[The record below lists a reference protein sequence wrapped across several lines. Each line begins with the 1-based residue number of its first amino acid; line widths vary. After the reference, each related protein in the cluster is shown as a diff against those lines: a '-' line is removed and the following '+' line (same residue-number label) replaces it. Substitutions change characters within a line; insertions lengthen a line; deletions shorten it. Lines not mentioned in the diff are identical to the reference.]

1 MIRRLGLQIMGGDFC
16 MRIEICGGI
25 ATGKTTLTKQ
35 LSCLGLTAVFEDFSS
50 IAFLSDF
57 YKTPDL
63 YAYETEIAFLL
74 QHVFQIKK
82 SAILNNQIVCDYSI
96 EQDFAYALNNLLPH
110 EMESFE
116 QIYRIS
122 KSKLEPT
129 TLIICLQANPTTLKE
144 RIKKRGHTNEK
155 DISID
160 YLCSTCAQVENQVK
174 SITTPVVFFNT
185 DKLNFLDLKVVEK
198 NVLPIINAYMKA
210 K

>member
-1 MIRRLGLQIMGGDFC
+1 

-25 ATGKTTLTKQ
+25 ATGKTTLAKQ

-82 SAILNNQIVCDYSI
+82 SVILNDQIVCDYSM
-96 EQDFAYALNNLLPH
+96 EQDFAYAMNNLPPH
-110 EMESFE
+110 EMESFK

-129 TLIICLQANPTTLKE
+129 TLIICLQANPITLKE
-144 RIKKRGHTNEK
+144 RIKNRGHTNEK

-160 YLCSTCAQVENQVK
+160 YLCSTCSQVENRLK
-174 SITTPVVFFNT
+174 NITTPVVFFNT
-185 DKLNFLDLKVVEK
+185 DNLNFLNLEDVEK
-198 NVLPIINAYMKA
+198 NVLPIIDAYMKA
-210 K
+210 E

>member
-1 MIRRLGLQIMGGDFC
+1 

-35 LSCLGLTAVFEDFSS
+35 LSYLGLTAVFEDFSS

-57 YKTPDL
+57 YKTPNL

-82 SAILNNQIVCDYSI
+82 SVIFNNRIVCDYSI

-116 QIYRIS
+116 AVYRIS
-122 KSKLEPT
+122 KSKLEPA

-144 RIKKRGHTNEK
+144 RIKNRGHTNEQ

-160 YLCSTCAQVENQVK
+160 YLCSTCAQVEKQIK

-185 DKLNFLDLKVVEK
+185 DELNFLDLNVVK
-198 NVLPIINAYMKA
+198 KSVLPIINAYIKSNC
-210 K
+210 

>member
-1 MIRRLGLQIMGGDFC
+1 MVGDSC

-35 LSCLGLTAVFEDFSS
+35 LSCLGLTTVFEDFSS

-82 SAILNNQIVCDYSI
+82 SVILNNQIVCDYSM
-96 EQDFAYALNNLLPH
+96 EQDLAYAMNNLPPH
-110 EMESFE
+110 ELGSFE

-144 RIKKRGHTNEK
+144 RIKKRGHTHEK

-160 YLCSTCAQVENQVK
+160 YLCSTCAQVENRVK
-174 SITTPVVFFNT
+174 RITTPVVFFNT
-185 DKLNFLDLKVVEK
+185 DKLNFLDFKVVEK
-198 NVLPIINAYMKA
+198 NVLPIINAYMETNG
-210 K
+210 